1 MGLTSD
7 TRRVG
12 VTLVSG
18 QTLADGASVAVP
30 TFGVGAANLAHG
42 ARVRTAATP
51 KNQQQ
56 PCLDNCSIL
65 IRSRLTYKS
74 RLEECVDI
82 CLKAS
87 CCNANQNQ
95 FPRPTNSLNQEI
107 TYWSKQLNQ

>member
-1 MGLTSD
+1 MQGRSSLGTMGLTSD

-42 ARVRTAATP
+42 TRVRTAATP

-56 PCLDNCSIL
+56 PGLDNCSTL
-65 IRSRLTYKS
+65 IKSRLTCKS
-74 RLEECVDI
+74 RIEECVDI

-87 CCNANQNQ
+87 W
-95 FPRPTNSLNQEI
+95 FI
-107 TYWSKQLNQ
+107 